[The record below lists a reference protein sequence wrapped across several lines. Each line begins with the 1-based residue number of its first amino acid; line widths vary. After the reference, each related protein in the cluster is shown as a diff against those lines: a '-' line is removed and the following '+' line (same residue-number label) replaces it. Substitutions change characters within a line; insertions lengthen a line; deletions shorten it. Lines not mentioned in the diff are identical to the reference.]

1 MVNVAH
7 SSIISKLI
15 RLQHYPSKS
24 GLQQVFAEIDHIC
37 SEHNFTLPPAFSR
50 FIEAYKYERHHQND
64 LAITTFLECIALCTD
79 DDFLLRL
86 HANISLGSL
95 SVEKSDFPAS
105 MRYFSHVLEY
115 SHRLDDNSL
124 SLVYTNFSDF
134 HLYIKQFD
142 DVASLAKKGIQAS
155 QSSHNNSNLIF
166 CQLNY
171 SLAMA
176 HLDQFDD
183 AVLVLEDA
191 MINVTECDSE
201 RNTALTHGYLARVL
215 AMQNTADEA
224 IIYHH
229 FNTADTLFTKIMD
242 QFNYIE
248 NCTYFAKYLADK
260 NRDEE
265 ALEQCKKVIAIIGNK
280 PMYTTCSIL
289 WDVYHALL
297 AKQQNFA
304 TLVKSQQQQI
314 TCANQEIDVLREK
327 ESQAILNQR
336 EKLEIAQDHLII
348 DKMQEHLNIITE
360 IGQQIATTT
369 DITTCL
375 EDIFIKINT
384 LVSAD
389 EFGIALYDNKKNHL
403 HYDYFIDKDGLMP
416 PESIDCA
423 KTKSVGGY
431 AIINKTTVHLN
442 TIDTAVLND
451 LLGGSSHLGNGQ
463 NEYVIVDK
471 GEPIQSIVIT
481 PIIIDNKILGIL
493 SLQHHQQNQY
503 HQYHCKLIEQLAS
516 FIAVSLE
523 NQKQRYTLQKMNTQL
538 DELTRID
545 ALTGLYNRYHLNHT
559 ETDFI
564 SALLDG
570 SATLSVM
577 MIDIDYYKSYNDLH
591 GHQQGDEA
599 LVSLGQLAKNIF
611 NSDDDHLFRYGGD
624 EFLFLHV
631 NQTHE
636 SIERKYDMLQSELYQ
651 LNLANP
657 QSECSDRLTLTIG
670 GQHFNSTQHASA
682 NISFEQLLAIADE
695 QLYKAKVQSRNTI
708 MFCQ

>member
-15 RLQHYPSKS
+15 RLQCYPTQA
-24 GLQQVFAEIDHIC
+24 GLNQVFNDIDQIC
-37 SEHNFTLPPAFSR
+37 SEHNFILPPALSR
-50 FIEAYKYERHHQND
+50 FMAAYQCERHGQTD
-64 LAITTFLECIALCTD
+64 LAIATFVECIALCTD
-79 DDFLLRL
+79 EELLLQL
-86 HANISLGSL
+86 HAHINLGSL
-95 SVEKSDFPAS
+95 SVEKNDFHAS
-105 MRYFSHVLEY
+105 MRYFSHVIEH

-124 SLVYTNFSDF
+124 SLVYTNFSDL
-134 HLYIKQFD
+134 HLYIKQYSD
-142 DVASLAKKGIQAS
+142 AILLAKKGIQAS
-155 QSSHNNSNLIF
+155 QTSHNHSNLMI
-166 CQLNY
+166 CQLNCG
-171 SLAMA
+171 LAMA
-176 HLDQFDD
+176 YLDQFDE
-183 AVLVLEDA
+183 AVLVLQDA
-191 MINVTECDSE
+191 MVNADICGSE

-215 AMQNTADEA
+215 AMQSTVDHT

-229 FNTADTLFTKIMD
+229 FNTADTIFTQITD

-248 NCTYFAKYLADK
+248 NCIYFAKYLADHD
-260 NRDEE
+260 RDKE
-265 ALEQCKKVIAIIGNK
+265 ALKQCEKVIAIIDNK
-280 PMYTTCSIL
+280 PMYATYSIL

-297 AKQQNFA
+297 AKQQDK
-304 TLVKSQQQQI
+304 THLVKSLQQQI

-327 ESQAILNQR
+327 ESLGILKQR
-336 EKLEIAQDHLII
+336 EKLEVAQDHLII

-389 EFGIALYDNKKNHL
+389 EFGIALYDNKNNYL
-403 HYDYFIDKDGLMP
+403 HYDYFVDKDGLMP
-416 PESIDCA
+416 SASIDCSQ
-423 KTKSVGGY
+423 TKSVGGY
-431 AIINKTTVHLN
+431 AISNKKTVHLN
-442 TIDTAVLND
+442 TIDTAVLDD
-451 LLGGSSHLGNGQ
+451 LLGGSSSLESGQ

-471 GEPIQSIVIT
+471 DEPIQSIVIT
-481 PIIIDNKILGIL
+481 PIIIENKILGIL
-493 SLQHHQQNQY
+493 SLQHHKQSQY

-523 NQKQRYTLQKMNTQL
+523 NQKQRYALQQMNSKL
-538 DELTRID
+538 DGLTRID

-564 SALLDG
+564 SALLD
-570 SATLSVM
+570 STATLSVM

-591 GHQQGDEA
+591 GHQQGDLA
-599 LVSLGQLAKNIF
+599 LVEISKLAQQQF
-611 NSDDDHLFRYGGD
+611 NTTDDHLFRYGGD

-631 NQTHE
+631 NQTHAE
-636 SIERKYDMLQSELYQ
+636 IEHKYEHLQNELHQ
-651 LNLANP
+651 LNLINP
-657 QSECSDRLTLTIG
+657 DSQCSDRLTLTIG
-670 GQHFNSTQHASA
+670 GQHFNSKQHTGA

-695 QLYKAKVQSRNTI
+695 QLYKAKAQSRNTI

>member
-15 RLQHYPSKS
+15 RLQCYPTQA
-24 GLQQVFAEIDHIC
+24 GLQQVFSDIDQIC
-37 SEHNFTLPPAFSR
+37 SEHHFILPPALAHFMA
-50 FIEAYKYERHHQND
+50 AYKCERHGQTD
-64 LAITTFLECIALCTD
+64 LAITTFIECVASCTD
-79 DDFLLRL
+79 EELLLQL
-86 HANISLGSL
+86 HAHINLGSL
-95 SVEKSDFPAS
+95 SVEKNDFHAS
-105 MRYFSHVLEY
+105 MRYFSHVIEH

-124 SLVYTNFSDF
+124 SLVYTNFSDL
-134 HLYIKQFD
+134 HLYIKQYSD
-142 DVASLAKKGIQAS
+142 AILLAKKGIQAS
-155 QSSHNNSNLIF
+155 QTSHNNSNLII
-166 CQLNY
+166 CQLNCG
-171 SLAMA
+171 LAMA
-176 HLDQFDD
+176 YLEQFDE
-183 AVLVLEDA
+183 AVLVLKDA
-191 MINVTECDSE
+191 MVNAEICGSE

-215 AMQNTADEA
+215 AMQNTADDA
-224 IIYHH
+224 LTYHH
-229 FNTADTLFTKIMD
+229 FNTADMIFTKITD

-248 NCTYFAKYLADK
+248 NCIYFAKYLADK
-260 NRDEE
+260 EHDNA
-265 ALEQCKKVIAIIGNK
+265 ALEQCQKVIAIIDNK
-280 PMYTTCSIL
+280 PMYATYSIL

-297 AKQQNFA
+297 AKQQDK
-304 TLVKSQQQQI
+304 THLVNSLQQQI

-327 ESQAILNQR
+327 ESIGILKQR
-336 EKLEIAQDHLII
+336 EKLEVAQDHLII

-389 EFGIALYDNKKNHL
+389 EFGIALYDNKNNHL

-431 AIINKTTVHLN
+431 VIANKATVHLN
-442 TIDTAVLND
+442 TIDTAILDN
-451 LLGGSSHLGNGQ
+451 LLGGISHLESDK
-463 NEYVIVDK
+463 NEYVIIDK

-564 SALLDG
+564 SALLDDT
-570 SATLSVM
+570 ATLSVM

-591 GHQQGDEA
+591 GHQQGDVA
-599 LVSLGQLAKNIF
+599 LIEISKLAQQQF
-611 NSDDDHLFRYGGD
+611 NTADDHLFRYGGD

-631 NQTHE
+631 NQTHAE
-636 SIERKYDMLQSELYQ
+636 IEFKYKRLQRDLHQ

-657 QSECSDRLTLTIG
+657 ESQCSDRLTLTIG
-670 GQHFNSTQHASA
+670 GQHFNSTQHAGTH
-682 NISFEQLLAIADE
+682 ISFEQLLAIADE
-695 QLYKAKVQSRNTI
+695 QLYKAKKQSRNTM
-708 MFCQ
+708 MFNQ